1 MVAIRCG
8 ESGLNA
14 VSPVAKD
21 NRTGSG
27 TAATQ
32 HQSLEE
38 LIVLPWEN
46 LLRAKNATL
55 KCVHQEVT
63 VSVLI
68 LSMQL
73 LSSYLCKL

>member
-27 TAATQ
+27 TAKTQ
-32 HQSLEE
+32 HQGLEE
-38 LIVLPWEN
+38 LIVLP
-46 LLRAKNATL
+46 
-55 KCVHQEVT
+55 
-63 VSVLI
+63 
-68 LSMQL
+68 
-73 LSSYLCKL
+73 